1 MTPIAEQV
9 RQALISRGLETPMVG
24 NGLHAGQKREAI
36 AGHVRGILTTLGLDL
51 ADDSLCETPERMA
64 KLYVDE
70 LFAGLDYGQFP
81 KISQI
86 ENKMGVSEMVRVQD
100 ISVISTC
107 EHHLITID
115 GRAKVAYIPGEKVLG
130 LSKINRIVRFFAQR
144 PQVQERLTQ
153 QILVA
158 LQTILGTEDVAVHLA
173 ATHYCVKAR
182 GVRDADSFTETQAL
196 AGAFKRDPGLRAE
209 FLR

>member
-1 MTPIAEQV
+1 MTPIAERV
-9 RQALISRGLETPMVG
+9 RQALISRGLETPMVP
-24 NGLHAGQKREAI
+24 NDLHAGQKLEAI

-51 ADDSLCETPERMA
+51 TDDSLRETPERMA

-70 LFAGLDYGQFP
+70 LFAGLDYAQFP

-86 ENKMGVSEMVRVQD
+86 DNKMGVSEMVRVQN

-115 GRAKVAYIPGEKVLG
+115 GRAKVAYIPADKVLG
-130 LSKINRIVRFFAQR
+130 LSKINRVVRFFAQR
-144 PQVQERLTQ
+144 PQVQERLTR

-158 LQTILGTEDVAVHLA
+158 LQTILATQDVAVHMA

-182 GVRDADSFTETQAL
+182 GVRDSESFTETQAL
-196 AGAFKRDPGLRAE
+196 GGAFKRDPGLKAE